1 MKDNIRLAK
10 ELIGV
15 AKVLVSDADY
25 IYDPE
30 HKKHPGGGY
39 HKTESGWSK
48 SEQKQENNGNSN
60 APKNYANEPM
70 KVMHREF
77 QEEYNLGYPKSDR
90 HWAVM
95 LCDKNMHPKDLH
107 QFAQEI
113 TSEMVDQSDF
123 EESAKSIVRNPNTS
137 DETLLLFVKSADR
150 WKAEGLDE
158 IPDQA
163 AQILNE
169 RRTNGTAKSLKN
181 APLLNKDPEQ
191 KKQEQD
197 AKDKARQEKQDAR
210 EKAKRERAKLHLT
223 ELKRTPPNI
232 LSALAQ
238 DDNPRVRRSVCYNPN
253 TPQSTIESLAKNDAS
268 NGVRGTAARFVTSK
282 ETLAQL
288 AGDSSE
294 SVRCGVAMNSNASA
308 EILNKL
314 STDANDYVRRDVSGN
329 ANTSSSTLDKL
340 VLDRD
345 FYVRQNV
352 ASHQNTSP
360 SALDGLSRDKDRY
373 VRRNVAENRN
383 TPVATLDKLVDDKE
397 GTDVWHS
404 ALRNPKTSME
414 SITRKFMQTSFEERD
429 EPIFRETFFARRPN
443 MNPAAMKQFLGNSAP
458 RNMAALCEAADYKKG
473 GKSESKTPQQ
483 LKSDFIANMNPS
495 NYASMES
502 YQRAMERVKS
512 MTPDEVAEM
521 FAAINA

>member
-1 MKDNIRLAK
+1 MNNNVKLAK
-10 ELIGV
+10 RLLKIAKALV
-15 AKVLVSDADY
+15 ADSDY

-39 HKTESGWSK
+39 HKTENGWSK

-60 APKNYANEPM
+60 APKNYADEQM
-70 KVMHREF
+70 KAVHKEF
-77 QEEYNLGYPKSDR
+77 QEEYNDGHPKSDR

-95 LCDKNMHPKDLH
+95 LCDKDMHPKDLH

-113 TSEMVDQSDF
+113 TSNTVDQSDF

-137 DETLLLFVKSADR
+137 DETLLLFVKSAEN

-163 AQILNE
+163 AQVLNK
-169 RRTNGTAKSLKN
+169 RRNNGITKSLKN

-191 KKQEQD
+191 RKQEQD

-210 EKAKRERAKLHLT
+210 EKAKREKAKLRLT

-232 LSALAQ
+232 LNALAQ
-238 DDNPRVRRSVCYNPN
+238 DENPQVRSGVCYNPN
-253 TPQSTIESLAKNDAS
+253 TPQSTIEKLAKNDAS
-268 NGVRGTAARFVTSK
+268 DGVRGTAARFVKSQ
-282 ETLAQL
+282 ETLTQL
-288 AGDSSE
+288 ASDSSE
-294 SVRCGVAMNSNASA
+294 SVRQGVAMNSNAGA
-308 EILNKL
+308 ETLDKL
-314 STDANDYVRRDVSGN
+314 SSDANDDVRQRVSEN
-329 ANTSSSTLDKL
+329 ENTSSSTLDKL
-340 VLDRD
+340 VSDKS
-345 FYVRQNV
+345 FHVRLNV
-352 ASHQNTSP
+352 AKHTNTSP
-360 SALDGLSRDKDRY
+360 SALDYLSRDDDRY

-383 TPVATLDKLVDDKE
+383 TSVATLDKLVDDKE
-397 GTDVWHS
+397 GDDVWHP

-414 SITRKFMQTSFEERD
+414 SITRKFMQTPSGEHN

-443 MNPAAMKQFLGNSAP
+443 MNPTAMKQFLGNNAP
-458 RNMAALCEAADYKKG
+458 RNMAALCEAADYKKS
-473 GKSESKTPQQ
+473 GKSENRTPQQ

-502 YQRAMERVKS
+502 YRKAMERVKS
-512 MTPDEVAEM
+512 MTPEQVEEM